1 MFSPHIC
8 HIFLFIFKIPFY
20 FSMKIT
26 LSERLLNNTS
36 EVGGLLVA
44 KPFLKLAHVGVGSIE
59 H

>member
-1 MFSPHIC
+1 
-8 HIFLFIFKIPFY
+8 
-20 FSMKIT
+20 MKIT